1 TQRSPLQYTRR
12 MSMSLKRNQLR
23 CSKPPPQNRQEL
35 LESIERDRGVLGAY
49 LHKLNSQQD
58 DINTFPASAAPVL
71 PPLNAPPPLPVPQAP
86 PAMSAPPAPPVP
98 QRCSYDLF
106 FESACITVKNLPPKL
121 AAEAKSRISQIIT
134 EFEIR
139 AIEMETM
146 QQQRQTMGRLASD
159 TLVDDKSKIVYEFRP
174 CP

>member
-1 TQRSPLQYTRR
+1 
-12 MSMSLKRNQLR
+12 MSQKRNQR
-23 CSKPPPQNRQEL
+23 RYCKPPPQNRQEL
-35 LESIERDRGVLGAY
+35 LQSIERDRGVLGAY
-49 LHKLNSQQD
+49 LQKVNSQQE
-58 DINTFPASAAPVL
+58 DITTSPASA
-71 PPLNAPPPLPVPQAP
+71 PLAP
-86 PAMSAPPAPPVP
+86 PALSAPQASPAVSAPQDPPALTAPSVPPVQ

-139 AIEMETM
+139 AIEMEAL
-146 QQQRQTMGRLASD
+146 QQQRQTKDTCRSSSD
-159 TLVDDKSKIVYEFRP
+159 TPVDNKSGIVYEFHP